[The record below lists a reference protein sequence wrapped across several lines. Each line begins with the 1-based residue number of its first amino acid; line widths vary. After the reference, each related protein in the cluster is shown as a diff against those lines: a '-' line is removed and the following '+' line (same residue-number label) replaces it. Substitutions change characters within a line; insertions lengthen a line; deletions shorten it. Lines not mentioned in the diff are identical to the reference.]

1 MWYINIWYFDG
12 YIVKK
17 IFNILV
23 FSMLKV
29 FNVRLV
35 NYLKIKCNIGCFV
48 NLIFVKKERVIF
60 LKLEKII

>member
-1 MWYINIWYFDG
+1 M
-12 YIVKK
+12 KK

-29 FNVRLV
+29 FNVRLI
-35 NYLKIKCNIGCFV
+35 NNLKIKCNIGCFV